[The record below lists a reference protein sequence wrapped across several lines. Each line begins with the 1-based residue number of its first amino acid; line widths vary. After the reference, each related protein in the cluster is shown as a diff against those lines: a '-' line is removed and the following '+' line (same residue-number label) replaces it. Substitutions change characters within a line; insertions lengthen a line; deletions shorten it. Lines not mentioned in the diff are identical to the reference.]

1 MRHSILA
8 TAVGVLFL
16 SATWLSIAH
25 AQTTGSAHSGGS
37 TSQQTGQSG
46 TSGTGA
52 DTSRGT
58 SMGADSTRGERSG
71 ASGSES
77 GSNRSLDS
85 QGFVKRA
92 AQGNFAEIKVSQ
104 LAQSKAQS
112 PEVKQF
118 AQQMI
123 DDHSQA
129 NSELAQLAKTKNLKV
144 PEDADMMH
152 KAALKMLQ
160 AKSGESFDTAYMK
173 QMNKDHQKTIELFQA
188 AATAPQVDKDL
199 QAFASKLLPKLQQH
213 EHLVTQVESKL
224 PSRSASSR

>member
-1 MRHSILA
+1 MRQSTILA
-8 TAVGVLFL
+8 TTVGALFL
-16 SATWLSIAH
+16 SALWVSIAD
-25 AQTTGSAHSGGS
+25 AQTTGSAHSDS
-37 TSQQTGQSG
+37 TSQHSGATG
-46 TSGTGA
+46 TSSAGA

-58 SMGADSTRGERSG
+58 STGADSTRGERG
-71 ASGSES
+71 AASG
-77 GSNRSLDS
+77 GADRSLDS
-85 QGFVKRA
+85 QDFVKRA
-92 AQGNFAEIKVSQ
+92 AQSNFAEIKVSQ
-104 LAQSKAQS
+104 VAQSKAQS

-123 DDHSQA
+123 DDHTQA

-144 PEDADMMH
+144 PEDADVMH

-160 AKSGESFDTAYMK
+160 GKSGESFDTAYMK

-199 QAFASKLLPKLQQH
+199 QAFASKVLPKLQQH

-224 PSRSASSR
+224 PSRSASSQ

>member
-1 MRHSILA
+1 MRHSTILA
-8 TAVGVLFL
+8 TAVGALFI
-16 SATWLSIAH
+16 SAPWVSIAQ

-37 TSQQTGQSG
+37 TSQQSARTG
-46 TSGTGA
+46 TSSTGA
-52 DTSRGT
+52 DTSSGT
-58 SMGADSTRGERSG
+58 GTGADSSRSEGG
-71 ASGSES
+71 AD
-77 GSNRSLDS
+77 RSLDS
-85 QGFVKRA
+85 KDFVKRA
-92 AQGNFAEIKVSQ
+92 AQSNFAEIKVSQ

-123 DDHSQA
+123 DDHTQA

-144 PEDADMMH
+144 PDDADMMH

-188 AATAPQVDKDL
+188 ASTAPQVDKDL
-199 QAFASKLLPKLQQH
+199 QAFASKVLPKLQQH